1 MTPTY
6 SLFMRQSYLDAWEDY
21 NRSLVR
27 EDFPRWD
34 YVVLT
39 ASNEAQAEA
48 FRMQLQAR
56 REKGMLP
63 RQTVFAVL
71 PDPQGLRVGSGGATL
86 KTLMSKTSDDFV
98 YALDVADEKS
108 GKIRSLSFDQTRAV
122 LASYRYY
129 DTISQIIRDLAP
141 SPDA

>member
-6 SLFMRQSYLDAWEDY
+6 SLFMRQSYLDAWEDF

-48 FRMQLQAR
+48 FRLQLEAR

-63 RQTVFAVL
+63 KRTVFAVL
-71 PDPQGLRVGSGGATL
+71 PDPDGLHPDHIQRPCCGACGDAERAADAVQ
-86 KTLMSKTSDDFV
+86 KWFHRKSPFV
-98 YALDVADEKS
+98 K
-108 GKIRSLSFDQTRAV
+108 
-122 LASYRYY
+122 
-129 DTISQIIRDLAP
+129 
-141 SPDA
+141 

>member
-6 SLFMRQSYLDAWEDY
+6 SLFMRQSYLDAWEDF

-48 FRMQLQAR
+48 FRLQLEAR
-56 REKGMLP
+56 REQEVSRPVMKRICCRMF
-63 RQTVFAVL
+63 R
-71 PDPQGLRVGSGGATL
+71 R
-86 KTLMSKTSDDFV
+86 
-98 YALDVADEKS
+98 
-108 GKIRSLSFDQTRAV
+108 
-122 LASYRYY
+122 
-129 DTISQIIRDLAP
+129 
-141 SPDA
+141 

>member
-6 SLFMRQSYLDAWEDY
+6 SLFMRQSYLDAWEDF

-48 FRMQLQAR
+48 FRLQLEAR

-63 RQTVFAVL
+63 KRTVFAVL
-71 PDPQGLRVGSGGATL
+71 PDPDGLRVGS
-86 KTLMSKTSDDFV
+86 
-98 YALDVADEKS
+98 
-108 GKIRSLSFDQTRAV
+108 IRRAASCFLPSRANCQTARAPRF
-122 LASYRYY
+122 SMN
-129 DTISQIIRDLAP
+129 S
-141 SPDA
+141 